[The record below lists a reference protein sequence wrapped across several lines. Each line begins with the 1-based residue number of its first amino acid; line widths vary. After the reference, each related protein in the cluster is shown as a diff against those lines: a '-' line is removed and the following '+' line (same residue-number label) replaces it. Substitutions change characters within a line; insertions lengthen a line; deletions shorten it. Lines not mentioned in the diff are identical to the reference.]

1 MPIIHPTALIS
12 PLARLADD
20 VSVGPYAIIDGPVS
34 LGAGCA
40 IHAHARLIGPLTLG
54 MRNTVHSGAVLG
66 DGPQDRKYK
75 GEHSDLLIGDD
86 NIFREYVTIHRG
98 TGLNTRTVIGHR
110 CFFMAGSH
118 VGHNSLVGSDVTFI
132 NGATLAGHT
141 QIGDRA
147 ILGAFCAVHQFCRI
161 GRLAMV
167 SNYAG
172 FNVDFPPFFLTMATN
187 TVHQLNAVGLRRS
200 GMPRASIDALRRMFQ
215 LAFREQHNRP
225 LRAALAALPHEVLA
239 VPEVQEVIAFC
250 QSSKRGVARFVPW
263 SRRKNLLHPGLPDPD
278 PAAPVL

>member
-1 MPIIHPTALIS
+1 MPQIHPTALIS
-12 PLARLADD
+12 PEATLADD
-20 VSVGPYAIIDGPVS
+20 VVVGPYVIIDGPVT
-34 LGAGCA
+34 LGTASVV
-40 IHAHARLIGPLTLG
+40 HAHARLIGPLNMG
-54 MRNTVHSGAVLG
+54 SRNAVHSGAVIG
-66 DGPQDRKYK
+66 DGPQDRKYQ
-75 GEHSDLLIGDD
+75 GEPSELHIGDD
-86 NIFREYVTIHRG
+86 NIFREHVTIHRG
-98 TGLNTRTVIGHR
+98 TGLNTSTIIGSR
-110 CFFMAGSH
+110 CFFMAGAH
-118 VGHNSLVGSDVTFI
+118 VGHNSIVGNDVTFI
-132 NGATLAGHT
+132 NGATLAGHA

-200 GMPRASIDALRRMFQ
+200 GMPRSSIDALRRMFQ

-225 LRAALAALPHEVLA
+225 LRVALAALPREVLA

-250 QSSKRGVARFVPW
+250 QASKRGIARFVPW
-263 SRRKNLLHPGLPDPD
+263 SRRKNLLHVDLPDAD
-278 PAAPVL
+278 GAAPVI